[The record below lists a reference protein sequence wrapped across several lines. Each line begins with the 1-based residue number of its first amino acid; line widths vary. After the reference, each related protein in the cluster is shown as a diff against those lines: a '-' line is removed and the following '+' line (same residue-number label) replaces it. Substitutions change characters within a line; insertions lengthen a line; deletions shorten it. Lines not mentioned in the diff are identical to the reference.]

1 MSETMKM
8 SDKKLKKQAFTFLLL
23 MGIVSLLADMTYE
36 SARSLI
42 GPYLLFLGASAS
54 AVGFVS
60 GLGEFIGY
68 TVRLL
73 FGFVVDKTK
82 KYWLFTILGYSINLI
97 AIPLLAVVPPN
108 GWIWAA
114 ILIVCERLGK
124 AVRAPAKTTLVSF
137 AAKRVGTGKGFG
149 LVEVL
154 DQIGAM
160 LGPLLLFFIMQWK
173 ESAGTYAQYQWAF
186 ASLAIPAILTLI
198 VLAISKAIFPKAEEF
213 ELTDSDVNAPTQ
225 KLELKKIKPI
235 LLYIIAIGLLAVG
248 MVDFPLMA
256 FHIETNKVI
265 DIKYITLLY
274 MMVMGVDGLAAFIFG
289 NLYDKKGA
297 ITLWIA
303 AIIGLSFAPLVF
315 LTTNITNIVIG
326 LILWGV
332 LLGAMESI
340 ALAYIADNV
349 EVNYRGR
356 ILGIYY
362 TFYGITWFIGSWLMG
377 ILYNINPKYVA
388 IFSVVILLS
397 AIIVLW
403 RQIKIRKNNENIL

>member
-1 MSETMKM
+1 MKM
-8 SDKKLKKQAFTFLLL
+8 TDKKLKKQAFTFLLL

-68 TVRLL
+68 TIRLL

-149 LVEVL
+149 FVEVL

-186 ASLAIPAILTLI
+186 ASLAIPALLTLI
-198 VLAISKAIFPKAEEF
+198 VLTISKALFPKAEEF
-213 ELTDSDVNAPTQ
+213 ELTDSEVDAPTQ

-248 MVDFPLMA
+248 MADFPLMA

-315 LTTNITNIVIG
+315 LTTNITSIVIG

-403 RQIKIRKNNENIL
+403 RQIKMRKNNENIL

>member
-1 MSETMKM
+1 MT
-8 SDKKLKKQAFTFLLL
+8 DKKLKKQAFTFLLL

-186 ASLAIPAILTLI
+186 ASLAIPALLTLI
-198 VLAISKAIFPKAEEF
+198 VLTISKAIFPKAEEF

-248 MVDFPLMA
+248 MADFPLMA

-315 LTTNITNIVIG
+315 FTTNITSIVIG

>member
-1 MSETMKM
+1 MKM
-8 SDKKLKKQAFTFLLL
+8 TDKKLKKQAFTFLLL

-68 TVRLL
+68 TIRLL

-149 LVEVL
+149 FVEVL

-186 ASLAIPAILTLI
+186 ASLAIPALLTLI
-198 VLAISKAIFPKAEEF
+198 VLTISKALFPKAEEF
-213 ELTDSDVNAPTQ
+213 ELTDSEVDAPTQ

-248 MVDFPLMA
+248 MADFPLMA

-315 LTTNITNIVIG
+315 FTTNITSIVIG

>member
-1 MSETMKM
+1 MKM
-8 SDKKLKKQAFTFLLL
+8 TDKKLKKQAFTFLLL

-68 TVRLL
+68 AVRLV

-149 LVEVL
+149 FVEVL

-186 ASLAIPAILTLI
+186 ASLAIPALLTLI

-213 ELTDSDVNAPTQ
+213 ELTDSDVDTSKQ
-225 KLELKKIKPI
+225 KLEFKKIKPI

-248 MVDFPLMA
+248 MADFPLMA

-297 ITLWIA
+297 MTLWIA

-315 LTTNITNIVIG
+315 LTTNITSIVIG
-326 LILWGV
+326 LILWGI

-362 TFYGITWFIGSWLMG
+362 TFYGITWFIGSWVMG

-388 IFSVVILLS
+388 IFSVIILLS

>member
-1 MSETMKM
+1 MT
-8 SDKKLKKQAFTFLLL
+8 DKKLKKQAFTFLLL

-149 LVEVL
+149 FVEVL

-186 ASLAIPAILTLI
+186 ASLAIPALLTLI
-198 VLAISKAIFPKAEEF
+198 VLTISKALFPKAEEF
-213 ELTDSDVNAPTQ
+213 ELTDSEVDAPTQ

-248 MVDFPLMA
+248 MADFPLMA

-315 LTTNITNIVIG
+315 FTTNITSIVIG

>member
-1 MSETMKM
+1 MKM
-8 SDKKLKKQAFTFLLL
+8 TDNKLKKQAYTFLLL

-68 TVRLL
+68 AIRLV

-97 AIPLLAVVPPN
+97 AIPLLAIVPPN

-114 ILIVCERLGK
+114 ILIICERLGK

-149 LVEVL
+149 FVEVL

-186 ASLAIPAILTLI
+186 ASLAIPALLTLI
-198 VLAISKAIFPKAEEF
+198 VLAISRTIFPKAEEF
-213 ELTDSDVNAPTQ
+213 ELIDSEVNAPTQ

-235 LLYIIAIGLLAVG
+235 LLYIIAICLLAVG
-248 MVDFPLMA
+248 MADFPLMA

-297 ITLWIA
+297 LTLWIA
-303 AIIGLSFAPLVF
+303 AIIGLCFAPLVF
-315 LTTNITNIVIG
+315 LTTNLTSIVIG
-326 LILWGV
+326 LILWGI

-388 IFSVVILLS
+388 IFSVLILLS

-403 RQIKIRKNNENIL
+403 CQIKIRKK

>member
-1 MSETMKM
+1 MT
-8 SDKKLKKQAFTFLLL
+8 DKKLKKQAFTFLLL

-186 ASLAIPAILTLI
+186 ASLAIPALLTLI
-198 VLAISKAIFPKAEEF
+198 VLTISKAIFPKAEEF

-248 MVDFPLMA
+248 MADFPLMA

-315 LTTNITNIVIG
+315 FTTNITSIVIG

-403 RQIKIRKNNENIL
+403 RQIKIKK

>member
-1 MSETMKM
+1 MT
-8 SDKKLKKQAFTFLLL
+8 DKKLKKQAFTFLLL

-149 LVEVL
+149 FVEVL

-198 VLAISKAIFPKAEEF
+198 VLTISKALFPKAEEF
-213 ELTDSDVNAPTQ
+213 ELTDSEVDAPTQ

-248 MVDFPLMA
+248 MADFPLMA

>member
-1 MSETMKM
+1 MT
-8 SDKKLKKQAFTFLLL
+8 DNKLKKQAYTFLLL

-68 TVRLL
+68 AIRLV

-97 AIPLLAVVPPN
+97 AIPLLAIVPPN

-114 ILIVCERLGK
+114 ILIICERLGK

-149 LVEVL
+149 FVEVL

-186 ASLAIPAILTLI
+186 ASLAIPALLTLI
-198 VLAISKAIFPKAEEF
+198 VLAISRTIFPKAEEF
-213 ELTDSDVNAPTQ
+213 ELIDSEVNAPTQ

-235 LLYIIAIGLLAVG
+235 LLYIIAICLLAVG
-248 MVDFPLMA
+248 MADFPLMA

-297 ITLWIA
+297 LTLWIA
-303 AIIGLSFAPLVF
+303 AIIGLCFAPLVF
-315 LTTNITNIVIG
+315 LTTNLTSIVIG
-326 LILWGV
+326 LILWGI

-388 IFSVVILLS
+388 IFSVLILLS

-403 RQIKIRKNNENIL
+403 CQIKIRKK

>member
-1 MSETMKM
+1 MKM
-8 SDKKLKKQAFTFLLL
+8 TDKKLKKQAFTFLLL
-23 MGIVSLLADMTYE
+23 MGIVSLLADITYE

-149 LVEVL
+149 FVEVL

-198 VLAISKAIFPKAEEF
+198 VLTISKALFPKAEEF
-213 ELTDSDVNAPTQ
+213 ELTDSEVDAPTQ

-248 MVDFPLMA
+248 MADFPLMA

-403 RQIKIRKNNENIL
+403 RQIKMRKK

>member
-1 MSETMKM
+1 MKM
-8 SDKKLKKQAFTFLLL
+8 TDKKLKKQAFTFLLL
-23 MGIVSLLADMTYE
+23 IGIVSLLADITYE

-149 LVEVL
+149 FVEVL

-186 ASLAIPAILTLI
+186 ASLAIPALLTLI
-198 VLAISKAIFPKAEEF
+198 VLTISKALFPKAEEF
-213 ELTDSDVNAPTQ
+213 ELTDSEVDAPTQ

-248 MVDFPLMA
+248 MADFPLMA

-315 LTTNITNIVIG
+315 FTTNITSIVIG

>member
-1 MSETMKM
+1 MT
-8 SDKKLKKQAFTFLLL
+8 DKKLKKQAFTFLLL

-149 LVEVL
+149 FVEVL

-198 VLAISKAIFPKAEEF
+198 VLTISKALFPKAEEF
-213 ELTDSDVNAPTQ
+213 ELTDSEVDAPTQ

-248 MVDFPLMA
+248 MADFPLMA

-403 RQIKIRKNNENIL
+403 RQIKMRKK

>member
-1 MSETMKM
+1 MKM
-8 SDKKLKKQAFTFLLL
+8 TDKKLKKQAFTFLLL

-149 LVEVL
+149 FVEVL

-198 VLAISKAIFPKAEEF
+198 VLTISKALFPKAEEF
-213 ELTDSDVNAPTQ
+213 ELTDSEVDAPTQ

-248 MVDFPLMA
+248 MADFPLMA
-256 FHIETNKVI
+256 FHIKTNKVI

-297 ITLWIA
+297 MTLWIA

-315 LTTNITNIVIG
+315 WTTNITSIVIG

-403 RQIKIRKNNENIL
+403 RQIKMRKK

>member
-1 MSETMKM
+1 MKM
-8 SDKKLKKQAFTFLLL
+8 TDKKLKKQAFTFLLL

-124 AVRAPAKTTLVSF
+124 AVRAPARTTLVSF

-149 LVEVL
+149 FVEVL

-186 ASLAIPAILTLI
+186 ASLAIPALLTLI
-198 VLAISKAIFPKAEEF
+198 VLTISKALFPKAEEF
-213 ELTDSDVNAPTQ
+213 ELTDSEVDAPTQ

-248 MVDFPLMA
+248 MADFPLMA

-315 LTTNITNIVIG
+315 LTTNITSIVIG

-403 RQIKIRKNNENIL
+403 RQIKMRKNNENIL

>member
-1 MSETMKM
+1 MKM
-8 SDKKLKKQAFTFLLL
+8 TDKKLKKQAFTFLLL

-68 TVRLL
+68 TIRLV

-149 LVEVL
+149 FVEVL

-186 ASLAIPAILTLI
+186 ASLAIPALLTLI
-198 VLAISKAIFPKAEEF
+198 VLTISKALFPKAEEF
-213 ELTDSDVNAPTQ
+213 ELTDSEVDAPTQ

-248 MVDFPLMA
+248 MADFPLMA

-403 RQIKIRKNNENIL
+403 RQIKKRKNNENIL

>member
-1 MSETMKM
+1 MKM

-149 LVEVL
+149 FVEVL

-213 ELTDSDVNAPTQ
+213 ELTDSDVDAPTQ

-248 MVDFPLMA
+248 MADFPLMA
-256 FHIETNKVI
+256 FHIETNNVI

-403 RQIKIRKNNENIL
+403 RQIKMRKNNENIL

>member
-1 MSETMKM
+1 MKM
-8 SDKKLKKQAFTFLLL
+8 TDKKLKKQAFTFLLL
-23 MGIVSLLADMTYE
+23 MGIVSLLADITYE

-149 LVEVL
+149 FVEVL

-186 ASLAIPAILTLI
+186 ASLAIPALLTLI
-198 VLAISKAIFPKAEEF
+198 VLFISKAIFPKAEEF
-213 ELTDSDVNAPTQ
+213 ELTDSEVDAPTQ

-248 MVDFPLMA
+248 MADFPLMA
-256 FHIETNKVI
+256 FHIKTNKVI

-297 ITLWIA
+297 MTLWIA

-315 LTTNITNIVIG
+315 WTTNITSIVIG

-403 RQIKIRKNNENIL
+403 RQIKMRKK

>member
-1 MSETMKM
+1 MKM
-8 SDKKLKKQAFTFLLL
+8 TDKKLKKQAFTFLLL
-23 MGIVSLLADMTYE
+23 MGIVSLLADITYE

-186 ASLAIPAILTLI
+186 ASLAIPALLTLI
-198 VLAISKAIFPKAEEF
+198 VLTISKAIFPKAEEF

-248 MVDFPLMA
+248 MADFPLMA

-297 ITLWIA
+297 MTLWIA

-403 RQIKIRKNNENIL
+403 RQIKIKK

>member
-1 MSETMKM
+1 MKM
-8 SDKKLKKQAFTFLLL
+8 TDKKLKKQAFTFLLL
-23 MGIVSLLADMTYE
+23 MGIVSLLADITYE

-68 TVRLL
+68 TIRLV

-149 LVEVL
+149 FVEVL

-198 VLAISKAIFPKAEEF
+198 VLTISKALFPKAEEF
-213 ELTDSDVNAPTQ
+213 ELTDSEVDAPTQ

-248 MVDFPLMA
+248 MADFPLMA

-403 RQIKIRKNNENIL
+403 RQIKMRKK

>member
-1 MSETMKM
+1 MQMT
-8 SDKKLKKQAFTFLLL
+8 DKKLKKQAFTFLLL

-198 VLAISKAIFPKAEEF
+198 VLTISKAIFPKAEEF

-248 MVDFPLMA
+248 MADFPLMA

-315 LTTNITNIVIG
+315 LTTNITSIVIG

>member
-1 MSETMKM
+1 MT
-8 SDKKLKKQAFTFLLL
+8 DKKLKKQAFTFLLL
-23 MGIVSLLADMTYE
+23 MGIVSLLADITYE

-149 LVEVL
+149 FVEVL

-198 VLAISKAIFPKAEEF
+198 VLTISKALFPKAEEF
-213 ELTDSDVNAPTQ
+213 ELTDSEVDAPTQ

-248 MVDFPLMA
+248 MADFPLMA

>member
-1 MSETMKM
+1 MT
-8 SDKKLKKQAFTFLLL
+8 DKKLKKQAFTFLLL
-23 MGIVSLLADMTYE
+23 MGIVSLLADITYE

-149 LVEVL
+149 FVEVL

-198 VLAISKAIFPKAEEF
+198 VLTISKALFPKAEEF
-213 ELTDSDVNAPTQ
+213 ELTDSEVDAPTQ

-248 MVDFPLMA
+248 MADFPLMA
-256 FHIETNKVI
+256 FHIKTNKVI

-297 ITLWIA
+297 MTLWIA

-403 RQIKIRKNNENIL
+403 RQIKMRKK

>member
-1 MSETMKM
+1 MKM
-8 SDKKLKKQAFTFLLL
+8 TDKKLKKQAFTFLLL
-23 MGIVSLLADMTYE
+23 MGIVSLLADITYE

-149 LVEVL
+149 FVEVL

-198 VLAISKAIFPKAEEF
+198 VLTISKALFPKAEEF
-213 ELTDSDVNAPTQ
+213 ELTDSEVDAPTQ

-248 MVDFPLMA
+248 MADFPLMA

-315 LTTNITNIVIG
+315 LTTNITSIVIG

>member
-1 MSETMKM
+1 MKM
-8 SDKKLKKQAFTFLLL
+8 TDKKLKKQAFTFLLL
-23 MGIVSLLADMTYE
+23 MGIVSLLADITYE

-149 LVEVL
+149 FVEVL

-186 ASLAIPAILTLI
+186 ASLAIPALLTLI
-198 VLAISKAIFPKAEEF
+198 VLTISKALFPKAEEF
-213 ELTDSDVNAPTQ
+213 ELTDSEVDAPTQ

-248 MVDFPLMA
+248 MADFPLMA

>member
-1 MSETMKM
+1 MKM
-8 SDKKLKKQAFTFLLL
+8 TDKKLKKQAFTFLLL
-23 MGIVSLLADMTYE
+23 MGIVSLLADITYE

-149 LVEVL
+149 FVEVL

-186 ASLAIPAILTLI
+186 ASLAIPALLTLI
-198 VLAISKAIFPKAEEF
+198 VLTISKALFPKAEEF
-213 ELTDSDVNAPTQ
+213 ELTDSEVDAPTQ

-248 MVDFPLMA
+248 MADFPLMA

-403 RQIKIRKNNENIL
+403 RQIKMRKK

>member
-1 MSETMKM
+1 MT
-8 SDKKLKKQAFTFLLL
+8 DNKLKKKAFTFLLL

-68 TVRLL
+68 AVRLV

-97 AIPLLAVVPPN
+97 AIPLLAIVPPN

-149 LVEVL
+149 FVEVL

-186 ASLAIPAILTLI
+186 ASLAIPAVLTLI
-198 VLAISKAIFPKAEEF
+198 VLAISRAIFPKAEEF
-213 ELTDSDVNAPTQ
+213 ELIDSDADAPTQ

-248 MVDFPLMA
+248 MADFPLMA
-256 FHIETNKVI
+256 FHIETYKVI

-289 NLYDKKGA
+289 NMYDKKGA

-303 AIIGLSFAPLVF
+303 AIIGLAFAPLVF
-315 LTTNITNIVIG
+315 LTTNLTSIIIG

-349 EVNYRGR
+349 EVAYRGR

-377 ILYNINPKYVA
+377 IFYNINPKYVA
-388 IFSVVILLS
+388 VFSVVILLS

-403 RQIKIRKNNENIL
+403 RQIKYQKK

>member
-1 MSETMKM
+1 MTVNKLQ
-8 SDKKLKKQAFTFLLL
+8 KKAFTFLLL

-68 TVRLL
+68 AVRLI

-149 LVEVL
+149 FVEVL

-186 ASLAIPAILTLI
+186 ASLAIPAVLTLI
-198 VLAISKAIFPKAEEF
+198 VLVISRAIFPKAEEF
-213 ELTDSDVNAPTQ
+213 ELIDTDADAPTQ

-235 LLYIIAIGLLAVG
+235 LFYIIAIGLLAVG
-248 MVDFPLMA
+248 MADFPLMA

-265 DIKYITLLY
+265 DVKYITLLY

-303 AIIGLSFAPLVF
+303 AIIGIAFAPLVF
-315 LTTNITNIVIG
+315 WTTNLTSIIIG

-349 EVNYRGR
+349 EVTYRGR

-377 ILYNINPKYVA
+377 ILYNVNPKYVS
-388 IFSVVILLS
+388 IFSVLILIS
-397 AIIVLW
+397 AVIVLW
-403 RQIKIRKNNENIL
+403 RQIKNKKQ

>member
-1 MSETMKM
+1 MKM
-8 SDKKLKKQAFTFLLL
+8 TDKKLKKQAFTFLLL

-68 TVRLL
+68 TIRLV

-149 LVEVL
+149 FVEVL

-186 ASLAIPAILTLI
+186 ASLAIPALLTLI
-198 VLAISKAIFPKAEEF
+198 VLTISKALFPKAEEF
-213 ELTDSDVNAPTQ
+213 ELTDSEVDAPTQ

-248 MVDFPLMA
+248 MADFPLMA

-297 ITLWIA
+297 MTLWIA

-403 RQIKIRKNNENIL
+403 RQIKMRKK

>member
-1 MSETMKM
+1 MT
-8 SDKKLKKQAFTFLLL
+8 DKKLKKQAFTFLLL
-23 MGIVSLLADMTYE
+23 MGIVSLLADITYE

-149 LVEVL
+149 FVEVL

-198 VLAISKAIFPKAEEF
+198 VLTISKALFPKAEEF
-213 ELTDSDVNAPTQ
+213 ELTDSEVDAPTQ

-248 MVDFPLMA
+248 MADFPLMA

-315 LTTNITNIVIG
+315 FTTNITSIVIG

>member
-1 MSETMKM
+1 MPNNKVRN
-8 SDKKLKKQAFTFLLL
+8 KAFTFLLL

-54 AVGFVS
+54 VLGFVF

-68 TVRLL
+68 TFRLV

-82 KYWLFTILGYSINLI
+82 NYWLFTILGYSINLI
-97 AIPLLAVVPPN
+97 AIPLLAIVPPN

-114 ILIVCERLGK
+114 ILIICERFGK

-149 LVEVL
+149 FVEVL

-160 LGPLLLFFIMQWK
+160 LGPLFLFFIMQWK
-173 ESAGTYAQYQWAF
+173 ESAGTHAQYQWAF
-186 ASLAIPAILTLI
+186 ASLAVPAVLTLI
-198 VLAISKAIFPKAEEF
+198 VLFIARAIFPKAEKF
-213 ELTDSDVNAPTQ
+213 ELTDKKTNITSQ
-225 KLELKKIKPI
+225 KLKFKEIKPI
-235 LLYIIAIGLLAVG
+235 LLYIIAIGLLAMG
-248 MVDFPLMA
+248 MADFPLMA

-265 DIKYITLLY
+265 DVKYITLIY
-274 MMVMGVDGLAAFIFG
+274 MIVMGVDGLSAFIFG

-297 ITLWIA
+297 MTLLIS
-303 AIIGLSFAPLVF
+303 AIIGLLFAPLVF
-315 LTTNITNIVIG
+315 VSTNLTSIVIG

-332 LLGAMESI
+332 LLGAMESV

-349 EVNYRGR
+349 EVAYRGR

-362 TFYGITWFIGSWLMG
+362 TFYGITWFVGSWLMG
-377 ILYNINPKYVA
+377 ILYNVNPVYVA
-388 IFSVVILLS
+388 IFSIVILLS

-403 RQIKIRKNNENIL
+403 RQIKKNKQ

>member
-1 MSETMKM
+1 MT
-8 SDKKLKKQAFTFLLL
+8 DKKLKKQAFTFLLL
-23 MGIVSLLADMTYE
+23 MGIVSLLADITYE

-149 LVEVL
+149 FVEVL

-198 VLAISKAIFPKAEEF
+198 VLTISKALFPKAEEF
-213 ELTDSDVNAPTQ
+213 ELTDSEVDAPTQ

-248 MVDFPLMA
+248 MADFPLMA

-297 ITLWIA
+297 MTLWIA

-403 RQIKIRKNNENIL
+403 RQIKMRKK

>member
-1 MSETMKM
+1 
-8 SDKKLKKQAFTFLLL
+8 

-68 TVRLL
+68 AVRLI

-149 LVEVL
+149 FVEVL

-186 ASLAIPAILTLI
+186 ASLAIPAVLTLI
-198 VLAISKAIFPKAEEF
+198 VLVISRAIFPKAEEF
-213 ELTDSDVNAPTQ
+213 ELIDTDADAPTQ

-235 LLYIIAIGLLAVG
+235 LFYIIAIGLLAVG
-248 MVDFPLMA
+248 MADFPLMA

-265 DIKYITLLY
+265 DVKYITLLY

-303 AIIGLSFAPLVF
+303 AIIGIAFAPLVF
-315 LTTNITNIVIG
+315 WTTNLTSIIIG

-349 EVNYRGR
+349 EVTYRGR

-377 ILYNINPKYVA
+377 ILYNVNPKYVS
-388 IFSVVILLS
+388 IFSVLILIS
-397 AIIVLW
+397 AVIVLW
-403 RQIKIRKNNENIL
+403 RQIKNKKQ

>member
-1 MSETMKM
+1 MKM
-8 SDKKLKKQAFTFLLL
+8 TDKKLKKQAFTFLLL
-23 MGIVSLLADMTYE
+23 MGIVSLLADITYE

-149 LVEVL
+149 FVEVL

-198 VLAISKAIFPKAEEF
+198 VLTISKALFPKAEEF
-213 ELTDSDVNAPTQ
+213 ELTDSEVDAPTQ

-248 MVDFPLMA
+248 MADFPLMA

-315 LTTNITNIVIG
+315 FTTNITSIVIG

>member
-1 MSETMKM
+1 MT
-8 SDKKLKKQAFTFLLL
+8 DKKLKKQAFTFLLL
-23 MGIVSLLADMTYE
+23 MGIVSLLADITYE

-149 LVEVL
+149 FVEVL

-186 ASLAIPAILTLI
+186 ASLAIPALLTLI
-198 VLAISKAIFPKAEEF
+198 VLTISKALFPKAEEF
-213 ELTDSDVNAPTQ
+213 ELTDSEVDAPTQ

-248 MVDFPLMA
+248 MADFPLMA

-403 RQIKIRKNNENIL
+403 RQIKMRKK

>member
-1 MSETMKM
+1 MKM
-8 SDKKLKKQAFTFLLL
+8 TDKKLKKQAFTFLLL

-68 TVRLL
+68 TIRLL

-149 LVEVL
+149 FVEVL

-186 ASLAIPAILTLI
+186 ASLAIPALLTLI
-198 VLAISKAIFPKAEEF
+198 VLFISKAIFPKAEEF
-213 ELTDSDVNAPTQ
+213 ELTDSEVDAPTQ

-248 MVDFPLMA
+248 MADFPLMA
-256 FHIETNKVI
+256 FHIKTNKVI

>member
-1 MSETMKM
+1 MT
-8 SDKKLKKQAFTFLLL
+8 DKKLKKQAFTFLLL

-68 TVRLL
+68 TIRLL

-149 LVEVL
+149 FVEVL

-186 ASLAIPAILTLI
+186 ASLAIPALLTLI
-198 VLAISKAIFPKAEEF
+198 VLFISKAIFPKAEEF
-213 ELTDSDVNAPTQ
+213 ELTDSEVDAPTQ

-248 MVDFPLMA
+248 MADFPLMA
-256 FHIETNKVI
+256 FHIKTNKVI

-297 ITLWIA
+297 MTLWIA

-315 LTTNITNIVIG
+315 WTTNITSIVIG